1 MVLTMKEQLKIG
13 VIGLGCRG
21 SMLMKDVMLPM
32 EGITIAAVCDPY
44 EDRMQA
50 AAKQVEEKNGNTPI
64 MTADYRD
71 ILAMPEIDAVIVTT
85 SWQDHIKVS
94 IDAMKAGKYVGCEVG
109 GAYSLEQ
116 CWELVRTYE
125 QTGVPCMLM
134 ENCCYGRDELMV
146 LNMVKKGVF
155 GEVIHCSGGYQHDL
169 RDEVA
174 YGRENRHYRLE
185 NYLNRNAENY
195 PTHELGPIAK
205 VLNINRGNR
214 MVSLVSMASKA
225 AGIHEF
231 LKREKGDSYDLTNAQ
246 FAQGD
251 VITTMIKCAHGQTI
265 VLTLDTT
272 LPRGYSRGFRV
283 QGTKAMYL
291 EDNKSLFLDQ
301 THNKFDFTWKE
312 QWNNVEEYREQY
324 DHPIWKQ
331 YQKEGIHAGH
341 DGMDWLVFSAFFDAV
356 KKGSQVPIDVYD
368 MASWMAV
375 TALSEESIAKGSAPV
390 MFPDFTDGKWL
401 NPAPVVRGHYCLD
414 EICE

>member
-1 MVLTMKEQLKIG
+1 MKEQLKIG

>member
-1 MVLTMKEQLKIG
+1 MKEQLKIG

-155 GEVIHCSGGYQHDL
+155 GEVIHCAGGYQHDL

>member
-155 GEVIHCSGGYQHDL
+155 GEVIHCAGGYQHDL

>member
-1 MVLTMKEQLKIG
+1 MKEQLKIG

-146 LNMVKKGVF
+146 LNMVKHGVF
-155 GEVIHCSGGYQHDL
+155 GEVIHCAGGYQHDL

-356 KKGSQVPIDVYD
+356 KKGSPVPIDVYD

>member
-1 MVLTMKEQLKIG
+1 MKEQLTIG

-32 EGITIAAVCDPY
+32 EGITIAAVCDHY
-44 EDRMQA
+44 EDRMQE
-50 AAKQVEEKNGNTPI
+50 AAKQVQEKNGNTPV
-64 MTADYRD
+64 MTADYHE

-109 GAYSLEQ
+109 GAYSLQQ

-155 GEVIHCSGGYQHDL
+155 GEVIHCAGGYQHDL

-205 VLNINRGNR
+205 VLDINRGNR
-214 MVSLVSMASKA
+214 MVSLVSMASKS
-225 AGIHEF
+225 AGVHEF
-231 LKREKGDSYDLTNAQ
+231 LKREKGDSYDLTSAQ

-301 THNKFDFTWKE
+301 THNKYDFTWKE

-356 KKGSQVPIDVYD
+356 KKGTQVPIDVYD

>member
-1 MVLTMKEQLKIG
+1 
-13 VIGLGCRG
+13 
-21 SMLMKDVMLPM
+21 
-32 EGITIAAVCDPY
+32 
-44 EDRMQA
+44 MQA

-155 GEVIHCSGGYQHDL
+155 GEVIHCAGGYQHDL

-414 EICE
+414 VICE